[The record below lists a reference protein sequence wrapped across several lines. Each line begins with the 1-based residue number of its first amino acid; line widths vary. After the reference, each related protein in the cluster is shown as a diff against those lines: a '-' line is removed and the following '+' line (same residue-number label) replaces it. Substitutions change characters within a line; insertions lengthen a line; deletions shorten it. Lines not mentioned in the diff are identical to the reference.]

1 MPLAELS
8 TATDNNEETIFTVH
22 MDKLIQAAEICKQC
36 KDSVILE

>member
-22 MDKLIQAAEICKQC
+22 MDKLIQAAEICK
-36 KDSVILE
+36 